1 MSVVTTIARRR
12 LKIKVIGQGQWCIG
26 QSSILHHAKRLD
38 DGSAPEEVTANGV
51 NGSGGGGA
59 APATKPSA
67 KLQFAKLLRGTVA
80 SAASTSPTSAGA
92 PAAATTN
99 AASAPS
105 GDSSPSARPPSRTAT
120 KTTGSPYPHSFHFIL
135 LQQSGHRIR
144 TGRKN
149 FFSGRTLS
157 MTFFQGGAC
166 HWQGPLYPSHP
177 FRSRLPS
184 PFLRS
189 RPP

>member
-120 KTTGSPYPHSFHFIL
+120 KTTGSLRYSPYPHSFHFIL
-135 LQQSGHRIR
+135 LQQSRHRIK
-144 TGRKN
+144 TGRIN
-149 FFSGRTLS
+149 FFR
-157 MTFFQGGAC
+157 
-166 HWQGPLYPSHP
+166 
-177 FRSRLPS
+177 
-184 PFLRS
+184 
-189 RPP
+189 